1 MKFNVFPFGKES
13 ISSWLQYVCRRVVL
27 FLDLS
32 RDVET
37 QENDGSEKAQKK
49 QLDRNSREWWIS
61 GWKTVG
67 KLKCRD

>member
-1 MKFNVFPFGKES
+1 MEVDEIQCIP
-13 ISSWLQYVCRRVVL
+13 SWLQYVCRRVVL

-61 GWKTVG
+61 GRKTVG